1 MELWDH
7 DRYLARRKVLALL
20 GAQFHIYDPMD
31 NVIAFV
37 KQKAFKLKE
46 DIRVYSDESMTRELL
61 LIRARS
67 MLDFSAAYDV
77 NESESGKKLGA
88 LRRKGFSSML
98 RDSWEIL
105 DPTDE
110 PIGRISEDS
119 MGMALLRRFLSNL
132 IPQRYRFE
140 AHGQTVGTVR
150 QLFNPFVHKFEVD
163 FSSDINRML
172 PRELGLAAV
181 ILLLAIE
188 GRQD

>member
-20 GAQFHIYDPMD
+20 GAQFHIYDPMG

-132 IPQRYRFE
+132 IPQRYQFRMYD
-140 AHGQTVGTVR
+140 QTVGTIR